1 MEDPGRIATN
11 VTRLL
16 GRTREMMQRQAAGGL
31 LPGCFQ
37 SKIASHLSYA
47 REQCDLLKEQG
58 VVDGVDVHERAI
70 DELSAIVRQ
79 HKSIFEAQ
87 VVKERKE
94 KDCAAAAAKRLADS
108 KAQASAVPKSKT
120 PEIRRRAAS
129 RKPTVRDELLSGS
142 GASSAADQQQMDQE
156 KVQSE
161 ITEDMASMAGKLKE
175 IARGVGE
182 TLEEQN
188 ALVADA
194 NEVAE
199 KNEKLTDAA
208 NVKLAEQI
216 KRSGGCW
223 LWSLLL
229 GVLINF
235 VAMVIFMK
243 TVKLGY

>member
-1 MEDPGRIATN
+1 MEDPGRRATN

-16 GRTREMMQRQAAGGL
+16 GRTREMLEKQAAGGL

-58 VVDGVDVHERAI
+58 AEDSLDVHERTI

-79 HKSIFEAQ
+79 HKSRFEAQ

-94 KDCAAAAAKRLADS
+94 KDRAAAAKRLADS
-108 KAQASAVPKSKT
+108 KAQESAAPKSKT
-120 PEIRRRAAS
+120 PEIRRRGAS

-142 GASSAADQQQMDQE
+142 GAGSTAGQQQMDQE

-188 ALVADA
+188 TLVADA

-199 KNEKLTDAA
+199 KNEKLTDTA
-208 NVKLAEQI
+208 NVKLAEQV

-223 LWSLLL
+223 LWLLLL